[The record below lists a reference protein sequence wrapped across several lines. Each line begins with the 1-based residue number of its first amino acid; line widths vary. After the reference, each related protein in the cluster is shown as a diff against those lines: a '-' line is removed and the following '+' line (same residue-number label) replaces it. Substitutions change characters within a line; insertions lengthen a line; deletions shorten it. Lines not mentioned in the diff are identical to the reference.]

1 MSYEAIIA
9 KIDSIRPIEGADRIV
24 AATVLNSEVV
34 VSMNTQVGDIGV
46 FFPEDGIFED
56 EFCEKNGLF
65 PVLDKDGK
73 RIGGGFFTKGKA
85 RIRSQKFKGVKSCG
99 FWSPISCLEYTGV
112 NISKLKVGDKF
123 TELNKVKIC
132 QKYYTPATLKAQAN
146 AAKQG
151 KKQPKTICFPEH
163 VDSMK
168 FQYDMKE
175 IKAGDLVT
183 ATVKIHGTSQRLAK
197 TYVIK
202 ELGGLKKL
210 INKIYPIFKPET
222 IVDYLVG
229 TRRVILDAKKQG
241 SSYYGNEEFRYK
253 HLNLIKDK
261 LEDGEIIMGELVGYT
276 TDGKKIMPDHL
287 TKETNDK
294 QFVKQYGEK
303 IEYIY
308 GLPINECE
316 FYCYRI
322 LKSGP
327 DGKTIDLSWSQVKAR
342 CKELGL
348 KHVVEV
354 SPQFIFDGDY
364 EKLKE
369 FVKAYENGP
378 DPIDNRIHREGI
390 VLRAENGNKTPHFI
404 KNKNWSFGIME
415 GYIKNSE
422 DYVDT
427 EESA

>member
-24 AATVLNSEVV
+24 AATVVGTEVV
-34 VSMNTQVGDIGV
+34 VSVQTKVGDLGA

-56 EFCEKNGLF
+56 EFCEKNQLF
-65 PVLDKDGK
+65 PILDKEGK
-73 RIGGGFFTKGKA
+73 RVGGGFFTKGKA
-85 RIRSQKFKGVKSCG
+85 RIRAQKFKGVKSSG
-99 FWSPISCLEYTGV
+99 FWCPLSYLEYTGV
-112 NISKLKVGDKF
+112 NLSKLKEGDKF

-151 KKQPKTICFPEH
+151 RKQPKTICFPEH

-183 ATVKIHGTSQRLAK
+183 ATVKIHGTSQRLGK
-197 TYVIK
+197 TYIIK
-202 ELGGLKKL
+202 EFSKL
-210 INKIYPIFKPET
+210 QKFVNKIYPFFKPQT
-222 IVDYLVG
+222 IVDYLIG
-229 TRRVILDAKKQG
+229 TRRVILDTKKTG
-241 SSYYGNEEFRYK
+241 NSYYGNEEFRYK

-261 LEDGEIIMGELVGYT
+261 LEEGEILMGELVGYT
-276 TDGKKIMPDHL
+276 TEGKKIMPDHL

-294 QFVKQYGEK
+294 AFIKQYGDK
-303 IEYIY
+303 IEYTY
-308 GLPINECE
+308 GLTPNECE

-322 LKSGP
+322 LKSNP
-327 DGKTIDLSWSQVKAR
+327 DGKTIDLTWAQVKAR
-342 CKELGL
+342 CKELGI
-348 KHVVEV
+348 KHVIEV
-354 SPQFIFDGDY
+354 APSFIFDGNY
-364 EKLKE
+364 EKLIE
-369 FVKAYENGP
+369 FVKTHEVGP
-378 DPIDNRIHREGI
+378 DPIDSRIHREGI
-390 VLRAENGNKTPHFI
+390 VLRSENGKKTPFFI
-404 KNKNWSFGIME
+404 KAKCWHFGVME